1 MDLDT
6 YNTMRQRWKLQQ
18 QEIEAHTQEVRAQ
31 YGSLK
36 DAPQSLGPFETINPV
51 IGNKNAL
58 VLLTE
63 FNDLK
68 HIHEPAEFQETLFS
82 KGKNSLRDYY
92 LEASW
97 NKLDINGKTS
107 EQWFKVSG
115 NVTDYVDD
123 AVYIKYPRSR
133 KLVKEILVQAI
144 NKGFNFKP
152 FASNGKID
160 ILLIVYAG
168 YGLDKKHDV
177 KKYIRPHRG
186 KLKEPFEVQKGV
198 YVENYALISER
209 PLNIGTYC
217 HELGHILGLP
227 DLYNESIGP
236 MIGSWCLMSSGNFLN
251 DGKTP
256 AHPSAWCKV
265 YLGWKKPTVIQDL
278 PHNIDIPAVI
288 DDDGVIY
295 KIEVPGNKEEY
306 FLLENRQQK
315 GFDRFL
321 PDSGLLVWHVDET
334 HCVHKA
340 PNSDPANPG
349 ILLEQSDG
357 NNELHA
363 DYSFY
368 RNKEIPSD
376 MKKDMMGDDGDAY
389 PGKTMNRAFDE
400 NSNPSSNSV
409 IGSKTGISITSI
421 SDSNDY
427 MKAKAGIKKGYN
439 TPPEKQKV
447 KRQVNIPRQ
456 IIQNYMALQSSKT
469 PKIAYDKGFEDA
481 KTDLIE
487 KLEDEEGLKVFK
499 SGYEL
504 GYKDG
509 KEIIRK
515 KTKSRQYKYRE
526 VQNKDK
532 KQ

>member
-1 MDLDT
+1 
-6 YNTMRQRWKLQQ
+6 MRQRWKLQQ

-36 DAPQSLGPFETINPV
+36 DAPQSLGPFKTINPV

-209 PLNIGTYC
+209 PLNIGTYSRVR
-217 HELGHILGLP
+217 P
-227 DLYNESIGP
+227 Y
-236 MIGSWCLMSSGNFLN
+236 
-251 DGKTP
+251 TRP
-256 AHPSAWCKV
+256 A
-265 YLGWKKPTVIQDL
+265 
-278 PHNIDIPAVI
+278 
-288 DDDGVIY
+288 
-295 KIEVPGNKEEY
+295 
-306 FLLENRQQK
+306 
-315 GFDRFL
+315 
-321 PDSGLLVWHVDET
+321 
-334 HCVHKA
+334 
-340 PNSDPANPG
+340 
-349 ILLEQSDG
+349 
-357 NNELHA
+357 
-363 DYSFY
+363 
-368 RNKEIPSD
+368 
-376 MKKDMMGDDGDAY
+376 
-389 PGKTMNRAFDE
+389 
-400 NSNPSSNSV
+400 
-409 IGSKTGISITSI
+409 
-421 SDSNDY
+421 
-427 MKAKAGIKKGYN
+427 
-439 TPPEKQKV
+439 
-447 KRQVNIPRQ
+447 
-456 IIQNYMALQSSKT
+456 
-469 PKIAYDKGFEDA
+469 
-481 KTDLIE
+481 
-487 KLEDEEGLKVFK
+487 
-499 SGYEL
+499 
-504 GYKDG
+504 
-509 KEIIRK
+509 
-515 KTKSRQYKYRE
+515 
-526 VQNKDK
+526 
-532 KQ
+532 